1 VTTRAADDFDVIRA
15 RRRELRGE
23 KDSPAEP
30 VKCPDCGTVIG
41 LHSMTC
47 SHYTPAGNLT
57 FSTPANLVK
66 PGDCAVCGASVG
78 TSHALGC
85 SNRAIE
91 GWRVTERSC
100 RAVQPDED

>member
-15 RRRELRGE
+15 RLRELRGE
-23 KDSPAEP
+23 KDSPAVP
-30 VKCPDCGTVIG
+30 VKCPECGFFN
-41 LHSMTC
+41 HAYTC
-47 SHYTPAGNLT
+47 SRYTPAVQPQ
-57 FSTPANLVK
+57 S
-66 PGDCAVCGASVG
+66 GDCAVCGASIG